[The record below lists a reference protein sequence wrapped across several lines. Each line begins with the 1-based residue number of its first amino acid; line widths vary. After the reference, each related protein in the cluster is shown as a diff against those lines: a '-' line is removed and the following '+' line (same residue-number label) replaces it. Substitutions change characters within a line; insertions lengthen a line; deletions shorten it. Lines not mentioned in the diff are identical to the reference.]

1 MIVLLKAS
9 GAYPNVINNDQVE
22 QINHIFYAEQ
32 HTNKHSLAHTI
43 MTVTE
48 LLRNDENMKI
58 FYRYHRPFKQL
69 IIQLYKKYG
78 AKSLYIR
85 SDPGIS
91 YALNHLMRVLY
102 IKNTVPTTNSSS
114 SSNPTNSGSL
124 TKNSKQQSEK
134 NLAKM
139 KKSSDLDPRVEQP
152 RTCSNPVCKNEETKV
167 LFKF

>member
-1 MIVLLKAS
+1 
-9 GAYPNVINNDQVE
+9 
-22 QINHIFYAEQ
+22 
-32 HTNKHSLAHTI
+32 
-43 MTVTE
+43 
-48 LLRNDENMKI
+48 
-58 FYRYHRPFKQL
+58 
-69 IIQLYKKYG
+69 
-78 AKSLYIR
+78 
-85 SDPGIS
+85 
-91 YALNHLMRVLY
+91 MRVLY